1 MTILMYFIIG
11 LVILYTEAKDCYI
24 ANRKFEVGSELI
36 FSFTWPISLPLS
48 IYTIWKE
55 KKQ

>member
-24 ANRKFEVGSELI
+24 ANRKFDMGSELI
-36 FSFTWPISLPLS
+36 FSFSWPLSLPLA

-55 KKQ
+55 KK

>member
-1 MTILMYFIIG
+1 MFLTLYFTVV

-24 ANRKFEVGSELI
+24 ANRKFEVGSEVI

-55 KKQ
+55 KK

>member
-11 LVILYTEAKDCYI
+11 LVILYSEARDCYVSD
-24 ANRKFEVGSELI
+24 RKFDFYSELI
-36 FSFTWPISLPLS
+36 FSFSWPISLPLA

-55 KKQ
+55 KK